1 MWIGGSRADM
11 LLTMTDRPVMP
22 RLDQLLVERGLY
34 RTRSRARD
42 AILRG
47 RVKVEGEIAS
57 KPARTVPPQA
67 QIEVADEARH
77 YVSRAAVKLAHA
89 LDRFGISPQG
99 LAVLDLGASTGGFT
113 QVLLERGARHVTAL
127 DVGHGQMAPGL
138 AGDPRVTVLEGL
150 NARDLEARHLAGP
163 PGLVTAD
170 LSFISLKLA
179 LPPALGLAPPG
190 AWLVALIKPQ
200 FEAGPAHLS
209 RDGVV
214 RDAMVQDALC
224 RDIADWLETA
234 MQWQV
239 VGTTPSPLAGGS
251 GNREFLIAARKS

>member
-1 MWIGGSRADM
+1 
-11 LLTMTDRPVMP
+11 VP
-22 RLDQLLVERGLY
+22 RLDRLLVDRGLY

-47 RVKVEGEIAS
+47 GVKVEGE
-57 KPARTVPPQA
+57 PAARPGQAVPRQA
-67 QIEVADEARH
+67 AIEIADEAQH
-77 YVSRAAVKLAHA
+77 YVSRAALKLAHA
-89 LDRFGISPQG
+89 LDHFGISPQG
-99 LAVLDLGASTGGFT
+99 RAALDLGASTGGFT

-150 NARDLEARHLAGP
+150 NARDLAARHVPEP

-179 LPPALGLAPPG
+179 LPPALALAAPD
-190 AWLVALIKPQ
+190 ARLVALIKPQ

-209 RDGVV
+209 KDGVV
-214 RDAMVQDALC
+214 RDRAVQEAVC
-224 RDIADWLETA
+224 RDIAGWLENDMA
-234 MQWQV
+234 WQV
-239 VGTTPSPLAGGS
+239 IGTTPSPVAGGS
-251 GNREFLIAARKS
+251 GNREFLIAARKP